1 MIFFL
6 LRLFVVQ
13 VCCED
18 ILLVQKIFFCLNT
31 SQLPENY
38 FLRKMFDWPQLLVS
52 LVKSQYLVYKSHC
65 RILTD
70 QELAVVM
77 SLLFSLQGSSTVYF

>member
-65 RILTD
+65 RIFD
-70 QELAVVM
+70 GSRIGSCDV
-77 SLLFSLQGSSTVYF
+77 SPLFFTGQ